1 MSVRDQPVSNLSA
14 DTQEILAALPD
25 TIVQIDGSSRLVAV
39 NRPESPVFRT
49 TPAPRDLLETVVDPG
64 AAPLLEGLIRTAA
77 QRGAAEGEYEAGGR
91 WFRVTARQLRS
102 APVTML
108 VFQDLTVRR
117 NAERALTES
126 IGDKTSVLKSISHQL
141 GTPMIAVLGYANLLT
156 DPDLDEATR
165 DAMAQHM
172 TDRAWELA
180 GMVENLQAM
189 AQTELGDLRVVRVPV
204 DLTSEVNGVIE
215 SMGARGSRVTVT
227 GDRPVIATGDPARIR
242 QIVRSLLA
250 NAFTHGTEPVT
261 VDVTASSTRAVVGVK
276 DRGPGLKESLEGEI
290 FSRTGVGGN
299 PAGGA
304 GIGLWTARGL
314 AHLMGG
320 NIEYGREHGLT
331 VFRLVMPPIQAAP

>member
-39 NRPESPVFRT
+39 NHPESPVFRT
-49 TPAPRDLLETVVDPG
+49 APTPRDSLESVIDPG
-64 AAPLLEGLIRTAA
+64 AAALLQGLIRTAA
-77 QRGAAEGEYEAGGR
+77 QSGGAEGEYEAGGR

-126 IGDKTSVLKSISHQL
+126 IGDKTSVLKSISNQL
-141 GTPMIAVLGYANLLT
+141 GAPMIAVLGYANLLT

-172 TDRAWELA
+172 TDRAWDLA

-204 DLTSEVNGVIE
+204 DLTTEVHAVIE
-215 SMGARGSRVTVT
+215 SMGARGGRVTVT

-242 QIVRSLLA
+242 QVVRTLLA

-261 VDVTASSTRAVVGVK
+261 VDVTAAATRAVVGVK
-276 DRGPGLKESLEGEI
+276 DRGPGLEEGVEDGI
-290 FSRTGVGGN
+290 FSRIGVGSDPGS
-299 PAGGA
+299 GA

-314 AHLMGG
+314 AHLMSGE
-320 NIEYGREHGLT
+320 IEYGREHGLT
-331 VFRLVMPPIQAAP
+331 VFRLVMPLFQAGT